1 MSLQEAQCIVHAN
14 ETCGY
19 LNAQCST
26 FSINDIDILDGQ
38 RLDMS
43 DYIYCLVPYS
53 IALPM
58 IVMSCYSRENLGS
71 RAGGVNL
78 STIYIFLLISF
89 VLRCLWLLSRGLG
102 FWDIETRVVQTTT
115 CSMCLACTWNI
126 IPHLFNRLAVLSYFT
141 AYTCVCKI
149 WLDVWAKSESLSGKN
164 MSFEDANKRLRNN
177 TSQGKGKISSSIF
190 TDAITDDDGGDF
202 DGGTNTN
209 SMVEEN
215 KTFSSVSPNSSSME
229 DAPAIRICGCNI
241 TLFIFILNIWMYV
254 KSICLLNINN

>member
-1 MSLQEAQCIVHAN
+1 MSLQEAQCVVHAN

-26 FSINDIDILDGQ
+26 FLINTIDILDNQ

-43 DYIYCLVPYS
+43 DYIYCLVPYA

-58 IVMSCYSRENLGS
+58 IVMSCYSRENMGS
-71 RAGGVNL
+71 RAAGVDL
-78 STIYIFLLISF
+78 TTVYIFLLISF
-89 VLRCLWLLSRGLG
+89 VLRCLWLLAKGLG
-102 FWDIETRVVQTTT
+102 FWDIETRVVQDTR

-149 WLDVWAKSESLSGKN
+149 WLDVWAKSESLSGMN
-164 MSFEDANKRLRNN
+164 RSFENANKRLR
-177 TSQGKGKISSSIF
+177 SSGQGTREISTSIF
-190 TDAITDDDGGDF
+190 SNAIAHDDGDNFNGD
-202 DGGTNTN
+202 TNNN
-209 SMVEEN
+209 SMVQEN
-215 KTFSSVSPNSSSME
+215 ETFSSVSPNSSSME

-241 TLFIFILNIWMYV
+241 TLFIVILNVWMYV
-254 KSICLLNINN
+254 KNICLLNLNN